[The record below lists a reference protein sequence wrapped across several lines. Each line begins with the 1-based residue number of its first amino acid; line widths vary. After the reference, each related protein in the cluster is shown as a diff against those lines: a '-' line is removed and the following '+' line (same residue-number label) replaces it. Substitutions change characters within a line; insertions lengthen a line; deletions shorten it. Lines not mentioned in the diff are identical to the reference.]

1 MDIIRTL
8 EEADLPTQPKH
19 EKKRRESNVNMNVVP
34 KAPEQEEVVF
44 DQHNIQVHDPFNW
57 MRDLNNPKVSKY
69 LKEEN
74 AYAK

>member
-1 MDIIRTL
+1 MDNRSS
-8 EEADLPTQPKH
+8 EEADHVPTPSKH
-19 EKKRRESNVNMNVVP
+19 EKKRRESTVNLNVVP

-44 DQHNIQVHDPFNW
+44 DQHGIQVRDPFNW
-57 MRDLNNPKVSKY
+57 MRDINNPKVSKY